1 MIAVM
6 SDSNLS
12 YPTNTAARSF
22 RGLTR
27 PIAIVAVAAAVSGC
41 ASGLGHRAPMQFD
54 LRSPISPAAAGALGP
69 GETTSNYASL
79 DTISGPAT
87 ADADHSLLAL
97 SKAPAA
103 AADPSLQAGGF

>member
-12 YPTNTAARSF
+12 YSVNGAARSL

-27 PIAIVAVAAAVSGC
+27 TVAVYAIAAAVSGC
-41 ASGLGHRAPMQFD
+41 ASGVSHRTPMQFD

-69 GETTSNYASL
+69 GETASNFASL

-87 ADADHSLLAL
+87 ADADHTLLAL